1 MTPER
6 YERLRILF
14 DKVSEYPPEERETVA
29 RQLCDG
35 DEDLLA
41 ELLALLRSGGQS
53 TDELDTPVARFEAG
67 PYQPAFS
74 PNEILLGRFRIMRFL
89 GRGGMGE
96 VYEADDL
103 ETGRVALKT
112 IRPEI
117 AENPHILA
125 RFRHEVQFARMVTG
139 TNVCRIHE
147 LFSLSASLSR
157 PATAFLTMEFLEGV
171 TLSDRIEAGGAVPL
185 DEAERIAVQICR
197 GLQTIHEAEVIH
209 RDLKSR
215 NIMLAERK
223 RGTEAVLMD
232 FGLARESPAS
242 SAAAAAGSSAT
253 VPGAVVGTPEYMAP
267 EQFQG
272 GVLTPATDIYAL
284 GVVLYELVTGEPP
297 FGGRT
302 PLAAAVE
309 RAKPLSKVSTVRQ
322 DLPKRWDEVIE
333 RCLRYKPEE
342 RFQTADEVAEALT
355 ARPSRWILARAY
367 LRGHRRVTVPALAAV
382 AVLVAL
388 LVLWY
393 RGHFGLAGGSVE
405 ARRWYTQGT
414 AALREG
420 TYLKATT
427 ALQMALELDKNFVL
441 AHARLA
447 DAWNELDFSG
457 KAKDEILEASDL
469 ESSGALP
476 TLDKEYVEAVRHTI
490 MRDFSAAIHDYQSIL
505 DSLPREAKADGYV
518 DLGRAYE
525 KAGNTSQAIANYSA
539 AAKLDPQAPA
549 SFVRLGVLESRRKH
563 TAEADSAFSK
573 AERLYQGASNLE
585 GVAEVDF
592 QRGNNANTQLRL
604 DEARTD
610 LLKSLQ
616 AAKAIPSLQLE
627 IRALTRLSATEYLS
641 QNTDKSV
648 QLANQAINLAQENG
662 LDYWAVDGLVRLGNA
677 YISSAD
683 YQQASSYFERALSLA
698 EHSERPRLIALA
710 KFGLASVRESQN
722 KPAEALPLAKS
733 ALGFY
738 RSAGF
743 KSESVDALTLVLR
756 AQQYSGDNQAA
767 LQSGQELLT
776 LAKELN
782 EPPALMRAE
791 ESVGSVLLD
800 LERYPEALDHFQK
813 ALAASR
819 EMNRQVEN
827 QLLKCADASWRLG
840 NYVEAQRYV
849 AALPAAS
856 LAHPRVALSVKEIT
870 SALFL
875 SQQRYAKARQIARLV
890 LADKSTNDSE
900 FFFLVM
906 AQIETA
912 SGSPQLAREWGQ
924 KVLAQ
929 AQSDSDRPA
938 TAAANLALANAYLAG
953 GSPAQA
959 LPLAQAAH
967 DFFAASGQK
976 ESEYLSLLTLAKT
989 SYALKD
995 FANSRKFAHEGLDI
1009 LSSFDHNWNPQ
1020 IYTMYLSRP
1029 DVRNFRAELELLGR

>member
-6 YERLRILF
+6 HEKLRLLF
-14 DKVSEYPPEERETVA
+14 DKALESPSEERETVA
-29 RQLCDG
+29 RLLCDG
-35 DEDLLA
+35 DENLLSQ
-41 ELLALLRSGGQS
+41 LLALLRSGGES

-67 PYQPAFS
+67 SYYPAFS

-117 AENPHILA
+117 AAHPHILEQ
-125 RFRHEVQFARMVTG
+125 FRHEVQFARKVTG

-147 LFSLSASLSR
+147 LFSLPASASRAAS
-157 PATAFLTMEFLEGV
+157 AFLTMEFLEGV
-171 TLSDRIEAGGAVPL
+171 TLSDRIETGGTLPL
-185 DEAERIAVQICR
+185 DEAASIAVQICR
-197 GLQTIHEAEVIH
+197 GLQTIYEAEVIH

-232 FGLARESPAS
+232 FGLARESPAT
-242 SAAAAAGSSAT
+242 SAAAVAGSSAT
-253 VPGAVVGTPEYMAP
+253 VSGPIVGTLAYMAP
-267 EQFQG
+267 EQFRG
-272 GVLTPATDIYAL
+272 SALTPATDIYAL
-284 GVVLYELVTGEPP
+284 GVVLYELVTGKPP
-297 FGGRT
+297 FEGRT

-309 RAKPLSKVSTVRQ
+309 RAKPLVKASTIRQ
-322 DLPKRWDEVIE
+322 DLPPRWDDVIE

-342 RFQTADEVAEALT
+342 RFQTAAEVAEALT
-355 ARPSRWILARAY
+355 DHSSRPIPARVY
-367 LRGHRRVTVPALAAV
+367 LRGHRRATVPALAAL
-382 AVLVAL
+382 AVLVL
-388 LVLWY
+388 LILWY

-405 ARRWYTQGT
+405 ARRWYTEGT

-420 TYLKATT
+420 TYLKATN
-427 ALQMALELDKNFVL
+427 ALQMALDLDKNFVL

-457 KAKDEILEASDL
+457 KAKDEILQASAL
-469 ESSGALP
+469 ESTGTLSN
-476 TLDKEYVEAVRHTI
+476 LDKEYVEAVRHTI
-490 MRDFSAAIHDYQSIL
+490 IRDFSAAIHDYQNIF
-505 DSLPREAKADGYV
+505 DSLPSEARADGYV

-525 KAGNTSQAIANYSA
+525 KAGDTSQAIANYSA

-563 TAEADSAFSK
+563 SADADSAFSK
-573 AERLYQGASNLE
+573 AERLYQAASNLE
-585 GVAEVDF
+585 GIAEVDF

-604 DEARTD
+604 DEARVD
-610 LLKSLQ
+610 LLKSLG

-627 IRALTRLSATEYLS
+627 IRALTRLSVTEYLS
-641 QNTDKSV
+641 QKTDKSV
-648 QLANQAINLAQENG
+648 QLANQAIDLAQENG

-677 YISSAD
+677 YIMRAD
-683 YQQASSYFERALSLA
+683 YQQAGSNFERALSLA
-698 EHSERPRLIALA
+698 EHSERPRLIAPA
-710 KFGLASVRESQN
+710 KSSLASVRESQN

-733 ALGFY
+733 ALDFY

-756 AQQYSGDNQAA
+756 AQRDSADNQAA

-782 EPPALMRAE
+782 EPPATMRAE
-791 ESVGSVLLD
+791 ESIGSVLLD

-819 EMNRQVEN
+819 QMNRQIEN

-840 NYVEAQRYV
+840 NYDEAKRYV
-849 AALPAAS
+849 ASLPPGS
-856 LAHPRVALSVKEIT
+856 LEQPRIALSVKQIT
-870 SALFL
+870 SAMFL
-875 SQQRYAKARQIARLV
+875 SQKRYAKAKEIALHA
-890 LADKSTNDSE
+890 LAGKSNSE
-900 FFFLVM
+900 PGFFYLLL
-906 AQIETA
+906 AQIEKV
-912 SGSPQLAREWGQ
+912 SGSPARAQEWSQ
-924 KVLAQ
+924 KALAQ
-929 AQSDSDRPA
+929 AQSDSDRLA

-953 GSPAQA
+953 GSLAQA
-959 LPLAQAAH
+959 LPLAQSAD
-967 DFFAASGQK
+967 DFFASAGQR
-976 ESEYLSLLTLAKT
+976 ESEYLSLLTLAKI
-989 SYALKD
+989 SRAQKNLV
-995 FANSRKFAHEGLDI
+995 NSRRFAHEGLDI
-1009 LSSFDHNWNPQ
+1009 LSGFEHNWNPQ
-1020 IYTMYLSRP
+1020 IYKMYTSRP
-1029 DVRNFRAELELLGR
+1029 DVRGFRAELELLGR